1 MIAEAAVT
9 FPGAFEQLGA
19 ASEQLLAADAQEV
32 VLLLEGDVVADA
44 AAVAL
49 QLAVLLLQCAVPLVV
64 PSAAA
69 HRALLH
75 RDHRRDVPHL
85 LQSPRLQRRRASQR
99 CNGGN
104 ITSCYY
110 IYMLEIRFRGNAD
123 HSIWWW

>member
-49 QLAVLLLQCAVPLVV
+49 QLAVLLLRRAVLLVV
-64 PSAAA
+64 PSAT

-75 RDHRRDVPHL
+75 RDHRRDVPHF

>member
-32 VLLLEGDVVADA
+32 VLLLQRDVVADA

-49 QLAVLLLQCAVPLVV
+49 QLAVLLLRRALPLVV

-85 LQSPRLQRRRASQR
+85 LQSPRLQRRRAS
-99 CNGGN
+99 
-104 ITSCYY
+104 
-110 IYMLEIRFRGNAD
+110 
-123 HSIWWW
+123 